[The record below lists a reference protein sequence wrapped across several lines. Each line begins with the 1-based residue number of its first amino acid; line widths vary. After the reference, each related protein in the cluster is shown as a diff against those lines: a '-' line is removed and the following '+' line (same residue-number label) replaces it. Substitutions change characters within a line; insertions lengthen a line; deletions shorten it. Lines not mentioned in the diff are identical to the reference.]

1 MSLNNTILLINPPGK
16 EMYIRD
22 IFHSFSSKGRYLWQP
37 TDLVFLSARL
47 KNDFNLEVIDAIAN
61 KKSSDKLIEE
71 LFHKPYHTIIGLT
84 GSISFKSDI
93 EFFQKLVKTTQS
105 PLILIG
111 DLIRYNYKEILE
123 KYSFVSGLIDDFTS
137 EDILP
142 YLKNNQT
149 VTKPKGMVVRI
160 DGMIPDRIIPPK
172 KGSINIPIPRHD
184 LFPMNSYRHPNNR
197 YSPMATV
204 LGSTGCP
211 YPCGYC
217 SQSTR
222 KYRYRDA
229 KNILKEIDY
238 LQQRGI
244 KEILFRDQLMEAI
257 PRNFVALLE
266 GIIERGYKLG
276 WTCNSRVDTLKPEWL
291 PLMKKAGCHSILFG
305 VENPSQKI
313 LDQWETKKNNLRV
326 KELFQKARDNGI
338 APCAYFILGLP
349 GETKKDV
356 LRTIDFAIELNP
368 SLASFSLPSPD
379 FGTKLRVIAIEK
391 GILKNNLENSDRS
404 IDAAELNDDIQP
416 GDLRQLRS
424 KAFKRFYFRFSF
436 LTSSVLSIRSWT
448 QFRYYADEFFHMLK
462 EQLLSK

>member
-1 MSLNNTILLINPPGK
+1 
-16 EMYIRD
+16 MYIRD

-37 TDLVFLSARL
+37 TDLVFLSGLLR
-47 KNDFNLEVIDAIAN
+47 NDFNLEIIDAIAD
-61 KKSSDKLIEE
+61 KKSSNELIKA
-71 LFHKPYHTIIGLT
+71 LTHKSYHTIIGLT

-93 EFFQKLVKTTQS
+93 QFFQKISQITKS

-123 KYSFVSGLIDDFTS
+123 EYSFVSGLIDDFTS

-142 YLKNNQT
+142 YLKNGQV
-149 VTKPKGMVVRI
+149 VTDPKGMIVRSNRA
-160 DGMIPDRIIPPK
+160 IPDKIIPPERK
-172 KGSINIPIPRHD
+172 SINIPVPRHD
-184 LFPMNSYRHPNNR
+184 LFPMDSYRHPNNR
-197 YSPMATV
+197 YSPMATI
-204 LGSTGCP
+204 LGSIGCP

-229 KNILKEIDY
+229 QNILEEIDY

-257 PRNFVALLE
+257 PRNFLALLE
-266 GIIERGYKLG
+266 GIIERDYKLG

-313 LDQWETKKNNLRV
+313 LDKWETRKDNSRV
-326 KELFQKARDNGI
+326 KELFQKARDSSI
-338 APCAYFILGLP
+338 SPCAYFILGLP
-349 GETKKDV
+349 GETKEDV

-368 SLASFSLPSPD
+368 ALASFSLPSPD
-379 FGTKLRVIAIEK
+379 FGTKLRTIAIEK
-391 GILKNNLENSDRS
+391 GILENNLENSDRS
-404 IDAAELNDDIQP
+404 IDATQLNDSIVP
-416 GDLRQLRS
+416 GELYKLRS
-424 KAFKRFYFRFSF
+424 IAFKRFYFRLSF
-436 LTSSVLSIRSWT
+436 FTSSILSIRSWV
-448 QFRYYADEFFHMLK
+448 QFRYYIDEFFYMLK
-462 EQLLSK
+462 AQFLSK